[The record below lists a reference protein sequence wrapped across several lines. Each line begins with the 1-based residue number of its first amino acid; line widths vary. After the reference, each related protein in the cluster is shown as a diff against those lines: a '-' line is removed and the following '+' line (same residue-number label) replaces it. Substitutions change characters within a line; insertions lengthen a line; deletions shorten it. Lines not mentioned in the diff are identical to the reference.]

1 MSNVSL
7 KGNASGTG
15 TVTLE
20 APNTNSDR
28 TVAIPNMSG
37 TLAMDGPAFIAYM
50 SAATPIA
57 DATWTKL
64 RFNTE
69 LYDTNSNYDTANYR
83 FTPTVAGFYQVN
95 FSWRNSGSMTASY
108 AISRI
113 YKNGSAAI
121 TGGWQ
126 GVSSSYASPIMSNMI
141 YLNGSTDYIEAYA
154 YQNSGSAIDTDYDFA
169 YVFTGALLR
178 AA

>member
-1 MSNVSL
+1 VPFSWNT
-7 KGNASGTG
+7 ASPPAP
-15 TVTLE
+15 V

-57 DATWTKL
+57 DSTWTKL
-64 RFNTE
+64 RFNSE
-69 LYDTNSNYDTANYR
+69 LYDTNSNFDTTNYR

-95 FSWRNSGSMTASY
+95 FNWRNSAVMTASY
-108 AISRI
+108 AINRL
-113 YKNGSAAI
+113 YKNGSVAL
-121 TGGWQ
+121 TGGWL
-126 GVSSSYASPIMSNMI
+126 GCSATYVSPVLSNII

-154 YQNSGSAIDTDYDFA
+154 YQNSGSAIDTDYDTLYA
-169 YVFTGALLR
+169 FTGALVR